1 LPEHNQKRR
10 RQMSNSE
17 LAEHI
22 GFALECF
29 ADSILKL
36 RRQQEDLA
44 ARIAWLYPTEGDISR
59 EVEHFIRNSLAA

>member
-1 LPEHNQKRR
+1 
-10 RQMSNSE
+10 MSNRE

-22 GFALECF
+22 DFALECF

-44 ARIAWLYPTEGDISR
+44 ARIAWLCPTEGDITR
-59 EVEHFIRNSLAA
+59 EVESFIHSLAA